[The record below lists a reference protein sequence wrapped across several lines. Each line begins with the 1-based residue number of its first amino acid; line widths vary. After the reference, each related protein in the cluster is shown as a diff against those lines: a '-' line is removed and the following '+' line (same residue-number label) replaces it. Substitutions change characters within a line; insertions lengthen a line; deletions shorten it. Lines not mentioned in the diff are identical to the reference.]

1 MRRRSVESS
10 ICLISFNLASKQRDI
25 MRASANGWLRMAM
38 VTSTSTGGFLMDID
52 NPATPEF
59 ASWMSYNRFA
69 QLVRHKR
76 RYVWDDHVK
85 AFIATVLATLRG
97 RDRPLPD
104 GMPLLRAQRGL
115 DYHTLRKDEP
125 EQPTGYKAD
134 RMKPRPNRAL
144 EGRANAAGVSV
155 LYLGTTLQTV
165 ISEVRPW
172 VGLEISIAQFRLNR
186 ELRAL
191 DLSCGHGQSAAMSVF
206 DHLLN
211 ETPLSIEDKEKA
223 VWIDIDNAFSTPV
236 TKSDDTADY
245 VPTQILTEVFASEGY
260 NAIIYKSQFGEKGY
274 NIVLFNPDDADI
286 VNCAP
291 FSVTGF
297 EVSFKQMG
305 NAWFSPDCLP
315 KQEK

>member
-1 MRRRSVESS
+1 
-10 ICLISFNLASKQRDI
+10 
-25 MRASANGWLRMAM
+25 
-38 VTSTSTGGFLMDID
+38 MDID

-69 QLVRHKR
+69 QRVRHKR

-97 RDRPLPD
+97 RDRILPN
-104 GMPLLRAQRGL
+104 GMSLLRAQRGI
-115 DYHTLRKDEP
+115 DYCTLSKDEP

-134 RMKPRPNRAL
+134 RMKPRPNQAM
-144 EGRANAAGVSV
+144 EGRA
-155 LYLGTTLQTV
+155 

-172 VGLEISIAQFRLNR
+172 VGSEISVAQFRLNR
-186 ELRAL
+186 EVRAL
-191 DLSCGHGQSAAMSVF
+191 DLSCGHGQSAAMSVL
-206 DHLLN
+206 DHLVN

-245 VPTQILTEVFASEGY
+245 VPTQILAEVFASEGY

-274 NIVLFNPDDADI
+274 NIALFNPDDADI

-297 EVSFKQMG
+297 EVSFKQTG
-305 NAWFSPDCLP
+305 NAWYSPECFP

>member
-1 MRRRSVESS
+1 
-10 ICLISFNLASKQRDI
+10 
-25 MRASANGWLRMAM
+25 
-38 VTSTSTGGFLMDID
+38 
-52 NPATPEF
+52 
-59 ASWMSYNRFA
+59 MSYNRFA
-69 QLVRHKR
+69 QSVRHKR

-85 AFIATVLATLRG
+85 AFIATVLATLRE
-97 RDRPLPD
+97 RDRILPN
-104 GMPLLRAQRGL
+104 GMLLLRAQRGI
-115 DYHTLRKDEP
+115 DYCTLSNDEA
-125 EQPTGYKAD
+125 EQPTGYKAE
-134 RMKPRPNRAL
+134 RMKPRPNQAT

-155 LYLGTTLQTV
+155 LYLGTTVQTV

-172 VGLEISIAQFRLNR
+172 VGSDISVAQFKLNR

-191 DLSCGHGQSAAMSVF
+191 DLSCGHGQSSAMSILGQ
-206 DHLLN
+206 LLN
-211 ETPLSIEDKEKA
+211 ETRLSIEDKEKA

-245 VPTQILTEVFASEGY
+245 APTQILAEVFAGEGY

-291 FSVTGF
+291 YSVTGF
-297 EVSFKQMG
+297 EVSFAQTG
-305 NAWFSPDCLP
+305 NAWYSPECFP